1 MSVSE
6 GGEEAGADEAFE
18 SLTAV
23 GGGSGHAFGI
33 GVGFI
38 LHLGNQIWEN
48 YFKFWN

>member
-1 MSVSE
+1 MSVGK

-23 GGGSGHAFGI
+23 GDGFGHAFGI

-38 LHLGNQIWEN
+38 LHLCTQIREN
-48 YFKFWN
+48 YFKLYD